1 MTTDKKTAAIFD
13 LDGTLFTGHF
23 WQGIVKH
30 HIKHRVKL
38 PSVAAY
44 LTTHIPLWLASK
56 VKILSE
62 ETYKVRWGED
72 LAATLR
78 GLRSEEMRKI
88 FEWVSSNYVMKLLRP
103 DIMALLGRH
112 RKEGHAT
119 VILSGGFN
127 DFLEIIKQR
136 LGVDHAVGTKIEV
149 VEDICSGRIVRPM
162 CFGINKARLLEEYI
176 SQAKLNINFG
186 LSFAYADSIVDIPVL
201 EMVGNPV
208 ATYPD
213 KKLLSVAQ
221 HKGWKILPVSINV
234 A

>member
-44 LTTHIPLWLASK
+44 ITTHIPLWVASK
-56 VKILSE
+56 IKILSE

-78 GLRSEEMRKI
+78 GLKREEIRKI

-103 DIMALLGRH
+103 DIMAVLGRH
-112 RKEGHAT
+112 RKEGHTT
-119 VILSGGFN
+119 VLLSGGFN
-127 DFLEIIKQR
+127 DFLEIIRQR
-136 LGVDHAVGTKIEV
+136 LDVDYAVGTKIEV
-149 VEDICSGRIVRPM
+149 VEDICSGRIVGPL
-162 CFGINKARLLEEYI
+162 CFGINKARLLEEFI
-176 SQAKLNINFG
+176 SGAKLNIDFG
-186 LSFAYADSIVDIPVL
+186 LSFAYADSIVDIHVL

-213 KKLLSVAQ
+213 RKLLNVAQ
-221 HKGWKILPVSINV
+221 HRGWKILPASINAV
-234 A
+234 